1 MQLIAILGVLVAVN
15 LGIVYVGSEATEDK
29 QPEVE
34 GVVEVE
40 SVDATAEEPAKSKEP
55 QSVMEAIKGSEAE
68 PQ

>member
-15 LGIVYVGSEATEDK
+15 LGIVYVGSEAVNEG

-40 SVDATAEEPAKSKEP
+40 SVDAVEAPAEP
-55 QSVMEAIKGSEAE
+55 QSTPESAPESDA
-68 PQ
+68 Q

>member
-15 LGIVYVGSEATEDK
+15 LGIVYVGSEAVNEG

-40 SVDATAEEPAKSKEP
+40 SVEAVEPATQAQP
-55 QSVMEAIKGSEAE
+55 EAEATTESEA
-68 PQ
+68 Q

>member
-15 LGIVYVGSEATEDK
+15 LGIVYVGSEAVDDS

-40 SVDATAEEPAKSKEP
+40 SVDAVEPAT
-55 QSVMEAIKGSEAE
+55 EAQPATEETTESEA
-68 PQ
+68 Q